1 MSSKLKDSS
10 RFGLLLALLLLGGA
24 VINAWEWIGEA
35 KVARRALKEMPSEVG
50 SWHQVG
56 ADQRFDQQTESVLRA
71 DDYLSRNYALPDG
84 RVASFYVGYY
94 ASQRTGATY
103 HSPLNCLPGSGWE
116 MNEAASVTI
125 QPANGEPAFEAN
137 RYIVQNGED
146 KQLLIYWY
154 QGRGRKVASEY
165 WGKIYTVVDSVR
177 RRRSD
182 GSMVRVMMPVGRSEE
197 ATLKAAADLAAQ
209 IAPALPEFVPD

>member
-1 MSSKLKDSS
+1 MKSKLKDST
-10 RFGLLLALLLLGGA
+10 RFSLLLALLLLGGA
-24 VINAWEWIGEA
+24 VINVWEWIGEA
-35 KVARRALKEMPSEVG
+35 KVTRRALQEMPSQVG

-56 ADQRFDQQTESVLRA
+56 ADQRFDPQTEGVLRA

-84 RVASFYVGYY
+84 RTASFYVGYY

-116 MNEAASVTI
+116 MNEAATVTI

-137 RYIVQNGED
+137 RYIVQNGDD

-177 RRRSD
+177 LRRSD